1 MTSAMRANFL
11 VLAGSFVT
19 FALTGCGHMPLST
32 MYQLRNFDSRMV
44 DPALLRIA
52 VRVPDALELRPGGVK
67 LAVAYWRSGEEANKR
82 EVKLLLQEVRAP
94 TEVAALAVEK
104 RLGTHVHA
112 FRISPADVPH
122 MLALQAESS
131 KRDGQ
136 GRSHVTLG
144 ISADTCLRG
153 ERPAG
158 PIYMTTFIKTDEA
171 RGFLTLLEDIDLRS
185 TVPKGKTLDE
195 FLPSCT
201 KVSEERP

>member
-1 MTSAMRANFL
+1 MRAKLSVLASFL
-11 VLAGSFVT
+11 VVC
-19 FALTGCGHMPLST
+19 ALTGCGHIPLST
-32 MYQLRNFDSRMV
+32 MYQMRDFDPRMV

-67 LAVAYWRSGEEANKR
+67 LTVAYWRAGEEANKR
-82 EVKLLLQEVRAP
+82 EVKLLLQEVQAP
-94 TEVAALAVEK
+94 TEVAALTVEK
-104 RLGTHVHA
+104 RPGTHVHA
-112 FRISPADVPH
+112 FRINLADVPH
-122 MLALQAESS
+122 VRALQAESS

-144 ISADTCLRG
+144 VSADTCHRDQ
-153 ERPAG
+153 RPAG

-201 KVSEERP
+201 KVSGERT